1 MFRLQGIH
9 LFQRAIKV
17 LHDLPESEERNRQN
31 LNLLLMMSGCQT
43 SAFGW
48 GHKNVA
54 RTHKL
59 IKEIYKDVDD
69 PKLTSEALLALLSA
83 RNVRGEYDQALSLGR
98 ELSSLGESLD
108 SPAVTYMA
116 EVPLGL
122 ISLLQGD
129 FTIAKEHFTRAE
141 QGYDRNLHL
150 PLTRLTGYDLRT
162 KASAFS
168 AFLFWLMGYPDQ
180 ALATAQR
187 SVEEADAAQHFDSI
201 VIARC
206 MQAWV
211 LLMRREYADA
221 AQSAEAAVD
230 ISKRQ
235 KLNFLEGLARTM
247 RGLANSAVNE
257 AGENIEEYRSGCKI
271 MVDAGA
277 RFLGPSIV
285 ACGAE
290 AILRAGQSEAAK
302 SALDIAFVLKDETGE
317 ECWEAEMQRLRGEVT
332 LVDNEGEKAEAE
344 AEAERQ
350 FLDALKTARSQEA
363 KSFELRAST
372 SLARL
377 WQKQGKQ
384 QDALELLSP
393 VLDWFTE
400 GLDTGDLKE
409 ANSLLKVLSK
419 TEASA
424 ATTR

>member
-1 MFRLQGIH
+1 ML
-9 LFQRAIKV
+9 
-17 LHDLPESEERNRQN
+17 
-31 LNLLLMMSGCQT
+31 SGCQT
-43 SAFGW
+43 SAYGW
-48 GHKNVA
+48 GHTNVA
-54 RTHKL
+54 RTHRSIQK
-59 IKEIYKDVDD
+59 IYKDVDD

-83 RNVRGEYDQALSLGR
+83 RNVRGEYDQAVSLGR

-108 SPAVTYMA
+108 SPAVIYMA

-162 KASAFS
+162 NASAFS

-180 ALATAQR
+180 ALATAR
-187 SVEEADAAQHFDSI
+187 RGVKEADAAQHFDSI

-211 LLMRREYADA
+211 LLMRREFSDA
-221 AQSAEAAVD
+221 VQSAEAAIA

-257 AGENIEEYRSGCKI
+257 GGGDIEEYRMGCKI
-271 MVDAGA
+271 MDDAGA
-277 RFLGPSIV
+277 RIFASAIV
-285 ACGAE
+285 ASGAE

-302 SALDIAFVLKDETGE
+302 SALDIAFMLKDEIGE
-317 ECWEAEMQRLRGEVT
+317 GCWEAEMQRLRGEVA
-332 LVDNEGEKAEAE
+332 LVDNEGEKAE

-363 KSFELRAST
+363 KSFELRVCM

-400 GLDTGDLKE
+400 GLDTGDLKK

-424 ATTR
+424 ATTH